1 MGGIASGVHEFPT
14 RGWRM
19 NETGTSIS
27 IESAD
32 GESPLSSGRRRL
44 LLGSSAVGL
53 AALAPESLAQQ
64 GGSDVAAAAGEE
76 ISTTKGKSV
85 AITFDGKRCIHA
97 RYCVLGAPAVFLA
110 NVKGPW
116 IKPDGD
122 SVENVLHTI
131 RQCPSGALT
140 YRRNDGGPEEK
151 APPVN
156 LVRMRENG
164 PLAVH
169 ADMTLKGKR
178 KLQRATLCRC
188 GASKNMPF
196 CDSSHK
202 QVKFVASGEAAP
214 GTDLKPLLKR
224 DGALAIESLQ
234 DGPYSVTGNF
244 EVVTGTGATIARM
257 MQAILCRC
265 GASKNKPFC
274 DGTHASIGFKASA

>member
-1 MGGIASGVHEFPT
+1 
-14 RGWRM
+14 M
-19 NETGTSIS
+19 NKTGTSIS
-27 IESAD
+27 IEPAD
-32 GESPLSSGRRRL
+32 DEAPSSSGRRRL
-44 LLGSSAVGL
+44 LLGSSAAGL
-53 AALAPESLAQQ
+53 AVLAPEALAQQ
-64 GGSDVAAAAGEE
+64 VGSDVAHAGEE

-85 AITFDGKRCIHA
+85 AITFNGKRCIHA

-140 YRRNDGGPEEK
+140 YRRHDGGPEEK

-156 LVRMRENG
+156 LVRMRESG
-164 PLAVH
+164 PLTVH
-169 ADMTLKGKR
+169 ADLALKGKG
-178 KLQRATLCRC
+178 KLQRVTLCRC

-214 GTDLKPLLKR
+214 GADLKPLAKR
-224 DGALAIESLQ
+224 DGALAIEPLQ

-257 MQAILCRC
+257 TQAILCRC